1 MTDILLARHVGRIA
15 EHIEREAMG
24 LDYLSLDQDTRA
36 SMATEVGLDN
46 SNTSLYVSP
55 RLNPQ
60 GVLEW
65 PELLLAAVNSGTDD
79 TLATEI
85 ISRGLLKTHEESQRN
100 GTPYIKKVPVTA
112 ATTLAEGEFNRFYLR
127 GVAVRGLVESREI
140 EIYRGRES
148 SNPRAESQ
156 ALVGKR
162 LSAGELLDD
171 LRSHIGVDGALKL
184 PPGPN
189 SGLTG
194 KLV

>member
-1 MTDILLARHVGRIA
+1 
-15 EHIEREAMG
+15 MG
-24 LDYLSLDQDTRA
+24 LDYLNLDQATRA
-36 SMATEVGLDN
+36 SMTAEVELDI
-46 SNTSLYVSP
+46 SNTSLYVSS

-60 GVLEW
+60 GIREW
-65 PELLLAAVNSGTDD
+65 PGLLLSAVDSGTDD
-79 TLATEI
+79 TLAAGI
-85 ISRGLLKTHEESQRN
+85 VSRGLLKSHEESQRN
-100 GTPYIKKVPVTA
+100 GVQHTKKVPVTA

-127 GVAVRGLVESREI
+127 GVAARALAEGREV

-148 SNPRAESQ
+148 TSPRAESQ

-162 LSAGELLDD
+162 LTGGDLLKD
-171 LRSHIGVDGALKL
+171 LRSNVGVDGALRL